1 MKEYSE
7 STLPEIVRDQDE
19 RAFDAPW
26 QAQAFALVLR
36 LNENGCFSWEDWV
49 RVFSEKISAS
59 PARPGESVN
68 DAYFRQWVDALD
80 AILIETGQFAPGDS
94 PTRAAMWRVAYLN
107 TPHGETVRLE
117 HATCP
122 PDHEHFA
129 PRRGEPLV
137 VSSAVKSFA

>member
-1 MKEYSE
+1 MNEFSG
-7 STLPEIVRDQDE
+7 STLPEIIRDQDE

-36 LNENGCFSWEDWV
+36 LNENGCFSWEEWV
-49 RVFSEKISAS
+49 RVFSEKIATS
-59 PARPGESVN
+59 PARAGESVN

-80 AILIETGQFAPGDS
+80 AILIETGQLSPGDS
-94 PTRAAMWRVAYLN
+94 PTRAAVWKAAYLN
-107 TPHGETVRLE
+107 TPHGVRLE

-122 PDHEHFA
+122 PNHGHVA

-137 VSSAVKSFA
+137 VSSAVNSFA